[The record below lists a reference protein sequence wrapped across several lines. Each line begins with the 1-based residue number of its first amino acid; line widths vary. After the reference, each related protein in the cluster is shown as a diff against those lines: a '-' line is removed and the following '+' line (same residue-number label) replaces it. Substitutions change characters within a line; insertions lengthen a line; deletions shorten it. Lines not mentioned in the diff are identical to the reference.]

1 VGIDRDE
8 ASTWIRWM
16 KSTPTPLLIDLSA
29 DFQRIGNSS
38 LTDEYLTLLG
48 MTRKAFLE
56 RMGCRLILLPSGA
69 SLSDSLVE
77 ATGGMIYGKLL
88 YGGVTRYRLLQSST
102 SSRTARRAGER
113 TEVKSS
119 LQDNIPSWI
128 QYGGSER
135 LYEVR
140 CDILWI
146 PDRRRHVAYIDIAS
160 LEIMI
165 HNLFDFL
172 LFECFNSNLF
182 MYTHIWICRRLT
194 WELLL
199 F

>member
-1 VGIDRDE
+1 MGIDRDE

-88 YGGVTRYRLLQSST
+88 YGGVTRYRLIQSST

-140 CDILWI
+140 HDIAMYT
-146 PDRRRHVAYIDIAS
+146 RQRHVHNIAS
-160 LEIMI
+160 RGY
-165 HNLFDFL
+165 D
-172 LFECFNSNLF
+172 S
-182 MYTHIWICRRLT
+182 
-194 WELLL
+194 
-199 F
+199 